1 MSERRELHSPPTP
14 PATTVTVIIFL
25 TVNEFLT
32 VKAQRLPIK
41 KKAQFGYPY
50 FWEFSAWHKR
60 WGGINTHTP
69 GFSLL

>member
-50 FWEFSAWHKR
+50 IDHYNSV
-60 WGGINTHTP
+60 
-69 GFSLL
+69 S